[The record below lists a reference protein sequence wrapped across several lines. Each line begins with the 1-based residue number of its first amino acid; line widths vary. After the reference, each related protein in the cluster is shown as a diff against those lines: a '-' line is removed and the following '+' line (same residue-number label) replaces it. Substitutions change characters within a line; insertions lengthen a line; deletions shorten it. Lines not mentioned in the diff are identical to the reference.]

1 MAQVG
6 ARLVPPSS
14 GNGKGRHKC
23 RPCREKNRLIELSYD
38 FFDAKSF
45 MNDASAWHPST
56 GMAL

>member
-14 GNGKGRHKC
+14 PKGKGDTSVA
-23 RPCREKNRLIELSYD
+23 PTVQTSSLAAGYD